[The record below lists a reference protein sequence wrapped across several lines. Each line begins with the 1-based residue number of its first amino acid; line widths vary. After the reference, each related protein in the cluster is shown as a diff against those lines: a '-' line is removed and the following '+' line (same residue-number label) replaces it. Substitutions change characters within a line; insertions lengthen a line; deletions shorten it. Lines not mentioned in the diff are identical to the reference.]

1 MAEAPP
7 LGAAAAALPGVAV
20 HSAAVTVVVAVAVA
34 VAEAAAE
41 AAAVS
46 VAGVVA
52 GVVAGAV
59 AGAVAAATSGLG
71 SCVRHTWGF
80 SASFRN
86 VNLLTVDW

>member
-1 MAEAPP
+1 MAEALPIGEP
-7 LGAAAAALPGVAV
+7 AAALPGVAV

-59 AGAVAAATSGLG
+59 AAATGGLG

-80 SASFRN
+80 SVSFRN

>member
-20 HSAAVTVVVAVAVA
+20 HSAAVAVVVAVAVL
-34 VAEAAAE
+34 VAEAEAEAE

-59 AGAVAAATSGLG
+59 AAATGGLG